1 MQFLNWRFSY
11 IWQNII
17 MKNFL
22 LGFLS
27 IFILYSCGANKYTT
41 AEKND
46 TGAYIA
52 PDYKKKKYQKIMVI
66 AMLKQPEYRKRVEK
80 SLVDQLKARNYKV
93 VASTE
98 IFTEEMLKDTMAIRK
113 TAEDAGID
121 AAIVLTSL
129 GTSSRVIEHAE
140 YDGSFYGWYGFTFA
154 IIGVGTDVA
163 SVNYMQMDF
172 VVKEKKG
179 TQYRV
184 AVPINTS
191 NNSDVILQQ
200 FGLEARNRL
209 LDDNIL

>member
-1 MQFLNWRFSY
+1 
-11 IWQNII
+11 
-17 MKNFL
+17 MKNFFP
-22 LGFLS
+22 GFLS
-27 IFILYSCGANKYTT
+27 IFILFSCGANKSTT

-80 SLVDQLKARNYKV
+80 SLVDQLKARNFKV
-93 VASTE
+93 VASTD
-98 IFTEEMLKDTMAIRK
+98 IFTEEMLKDTLAIRK

-172 VVKEKKG
+172 VLKDKKG